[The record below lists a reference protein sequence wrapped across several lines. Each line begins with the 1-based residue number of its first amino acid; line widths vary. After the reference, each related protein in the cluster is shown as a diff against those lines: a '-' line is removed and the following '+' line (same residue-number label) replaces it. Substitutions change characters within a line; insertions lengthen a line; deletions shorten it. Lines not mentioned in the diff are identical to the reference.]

1 MTRTQPVAP
10 LAMPYDEL
18 KPFLRTLAEASGDVI
33 APRYRDL
40 GLKVD
45 RKTDGSPV
53 TEADKRAEEVM
64 RALITKQ
71 FPDHGIMGEE
81 LGTDRGDAEFVWVID
96 PIDGTISFTAGCPL
110 FATLVG
116 LLHRGKPVLGMI
128 NQPVTGQML
137 IGDCEQ
143 THLNDQLVRLRP
155 VSGLSDAVLLT
166 TDMEN
171 IGRYRDGAGFE
182 RLRRKC
188 RLVRTWG
195 DAYGYLLLAM
205 GRADVML
212 DPIMN
217 PWDVLPLVPVVR
229 GAGGTITDWHG
240 NDVSAGNSCVA
251 AAPTLHARVIELLN
265 AK

>member
-1 MTRTQPVAP
+1 
-10 LAMPYDEL
+10 MPYDEL
-18 KPFLRTLAEASGDVI
+18 KPFFRTLAKASGDVI
-33 APRYRDL
+33 APRFRDL

-45 RKTDGSPV
+45 RKSDGSPV
-53 TEADKRAEEVM
+53 TDADKRAEEVM
-64 RALITKQ
+64 RGLIAKQ

-81 LGTDRGDAEFVWVID
+81 FGTENGDAEYVWVLD

-116 LLHRGKPVLGMI
+116 LLHHGRPVLGMI
-128 NQPVTGQML
+128 NQPVTGQL
-137 IGDCEQ
+137 ALGDCE
-143 THLNDQLVRLRP
+143 HAWLNDEPVRLRP
-155 VSGLSDAVLLT
+155 VTALSDAVLLT
-166 TDMEN
+166 TDVEN
-171 IGRYRDGAGFE
+171 IGRHRDGAGFE
-182 RLRRKC
+182 RLRKEC

-240 NDVSAGNSCVA
+240 RDVSEGNSSVA
-251 AAPTLHARVIELLN
+251 AAPALHGRVIELLN
-265 AK
+265 GK